1 MESVFKVKKSVKK
14 SPKRKS
20 PKRESPKRKSPK
32 RKSPKRKSPKRKS
45 LCKQRL
51 SKQIAENIKE
61 GTYSSRS
68 QAIAVAY
75 SQVQKKYPHCKR
87 YLKKKST

>member
-1 MESVFKVKKSVKK
+1 MQSAFKVKKSLKKSTKVVKK
-14 SPKRKS
+14 SIKKS
-20 PKRESPKRKSPK
+20 VK
-32 RKSPKRKSPKRKS
+32 KSPKRKS

-87 YLKKKST
+87 YLKKKSQ

>member
-1 MESVFKVKKSVKK
+1 MTLAFKVKKSPKK
-14 SPKRKS
+14 SP
-20 PKRESPKRKSPK
+20 
-32 RKSPKRKSPKRKS
+32 RKSPKRKS

-61 GTYSSRS
+61 GRFVSKQ

-87 YLKKKST
+87 YLKKKSE

>member
-1 MESVFKVKKSVKK
+1 MQSAFKVKKSLKKSAKVVKK
-14 SPKRKS
+14 SVK
-20 PKRESPKRKSPK
+20 
-32 RKSPKRKSPKRKS
+32 KSPKRKS

-87 YLKKKST
+87 YLKKKSQ

>member
-1 MESVFKVKKSVKK
+1 MKSAFKVKKSTKRSAKRSTKK
-14 SPKRKS
+14 STK
-20 PKRESPKRKSPK
+20 
-32 RKSPKRKSPKRKS
+32 KSPKRKS

-61 GTYSSRS
+61 GRFSSKQ

-87 YLKKKST
+87 YLKKKSE